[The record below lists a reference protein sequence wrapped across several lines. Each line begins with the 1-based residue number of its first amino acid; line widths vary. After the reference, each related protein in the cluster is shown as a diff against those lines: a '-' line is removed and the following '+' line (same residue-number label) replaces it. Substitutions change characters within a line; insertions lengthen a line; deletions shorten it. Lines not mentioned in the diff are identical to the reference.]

1 MFSIYPFAEEERS
14 RSLMRS
20 EAELLNLVELTRLS
34 ATLKRSEILLGIF
47 LIATISSERLKESL
61 FANSNL
67 RREA

>member
-34 ATLKRSEILLGIF
+34 DTLKRSEILLGNF
-47 LIATISSERLKESL
+47 PIASIPSESLKESL